1 MNRRSPIRTYLPWL
15 LACAALATTI
25 AFAPDPKIEPQAD
38 FLDGS
43 GLSFDLEKIAT
54 SARSFA
60 ALLSKQDDTALNEDE
75 EYVALGGQSYP
86 IHLQIDPAIWRSILN
101 VGNRRYYKRKPIDI
115 VVQFRSRSRQPAI
128 LTLRGGGSVEM
139 EGKPNFRVRLSR
151 KEAFTDKVKLKSFYL
166 MNMRYDRA
174 QYQIAWT
181 YQMLRDLDLF
191 YPHTQYMRVTVNDE
205 PLGMFMMIEPP
216 EAAIRRTFP
225 DTVSV
230 YRRKRSNVYAHEW
243 SDSVPDLDRSLST
256 LRSLNHEKQVVS
268 PLQTYGRVINIE
280 KYLRWMALNSILQNF
295 DYLDE
300 PFFFE
305 VRRHKEK
312 SEPLQIMAW
321 DVDDIAYAR
330 EKTGHL
336 EDPHFYSALDQLDFA
351 IRRNPEL
358 FARYK
363 VVLAEML
370 TEMPIARIERYMR
383 DALTF
388 RLKLDDG
395 RPEAVQAVFQEQAR
409 AIQREHLDIL
419 TKRQA
424 FLRDLLDTSR

>member
-25 AFAPDPKIEPQAD
+25 AVAPDPKTATQTD
-38 FLDGS
+38 FLGGS
-43 GLSFDLEKIAT
+43 GLSFDPENIAT

-75 EYVALGGQSYP
+75 EYVALSGQSYP
-86 IHLQIDPAIWRSILN
+86 IHLEIDPATWRSILN
-101 VGNRRYYKRKPIDI
+101 VGNRRYYKRKSVDI
-115 VVQFRSRSRQPAI
+115 VVQFGSRSRQPAV

-151 KEAFTDKVKLKSFYL
+151 KEAFTDEVKLKSFYL

-181 YQMLRDLDLF
+181 SQMLRDLDLF
-191 YPHTQYMRVTVNDE
+191 YPHTQYMRVTANNE

-216 EAAIRRTFP
+216 QDAIRRIFP

-243 SDSVPDLDRSLST
+243 SASVADLDRSLSR
-256 LRSLNHEKQVVS
+256 LRSLNHEEQVAN
-268 PLQTYGRVINIE
+268 PLQSYGRVIDIE

-300 PFFFE
+300 PYFFE
-305 VRRHKEK
+305 VRSDKEK
-312 SEPLQIMAW
+312 SEPLQLMAW
-321 DVDDIAYAR
+321 DFDDIAYER

-336 EDPHFYSALDQLDFA
+336 DDPHFYSALDQLDFA
-351 IRRNPEL
+351 IHRNPEL

-363 VVLAEML
+363 EVLAEML
-370 TEMPIARIERYMR
+370 AEMPIARIERYMR
-383 DALTF
+383 DALAF
-388 RLKLDDG
+388 RLSLDDG
-395 RPEAVQAVFQEQAR
+395 RPAAVQTAFEELAQDISQ
-409 AIQREHLDIL
+409 EHLDIL

-424 FLRDLLDTSR
+424 FLRDLLDARM